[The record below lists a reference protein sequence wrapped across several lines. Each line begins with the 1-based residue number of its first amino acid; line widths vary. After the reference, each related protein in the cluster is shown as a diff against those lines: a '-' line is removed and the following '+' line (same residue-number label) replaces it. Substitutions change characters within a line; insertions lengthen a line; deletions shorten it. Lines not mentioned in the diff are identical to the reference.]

1 MIESLKSL
9 AMTRVPKLA
18 LFRKFSDVAVDDE
31 IRVALLDKDQ
41 QCLAVKGALEAYEK
55 AASSAS
61 TAALRRK
68 AQASVKELS
77 LELDIVTRRLERR
90 VLEQKRQQVYADGQR
105 ALLDMPLDEFKARS
119 AAADWDFGL
128 EGLLIKIKSKCKADG
143 YRSPCNRGS
152 RGSASSNLLGSVG
165 ESMGESMGGA
175 LVNDDTREE
184 RLVQRRQLRARSL
197 GYELDVEMSSPVA
210 LASARQDEDCEAAA
224 EAIVAEAME
233 EVVAGAVDAECQQSG
248 AALGG
253 AGQMVTA
260 EVDTE
265 LLVAELLPEVMP
277 ELLQLMQP
285 VPALVVP
292 ARPVVP
298 SVVAPSVPGIRMG
311 QRMREDELLVQY
323 EQMHGNCSN
332 ARQALSLLISVP
344 LGTLDG
350 MLSRSRK
357 RRKVAEEKEL
367 A

>member
-1 MIESLKSL
+1 
-9 AMTRVPKLA
+9 
-18 LFRKFSDVAVDDE
+18 
-31 IRVALLDKDQ
+31 
-41 QCLAVKGALEAYEK
+41 
-55 AASSAS
+55 
-61 TAALRRK
+61 
-68 AQASVKELS
+68 
-77 LELDIVTRRLERR
+77 
-90 VLEQKRQQVYADGQR
+90 
-105 ALLDMPLDEFKARS
+105 
-119 AAADWDFGL
+119 
-128 EGLLIKIKSKCKADG
+128 
-143 YRSPCNRGS
+143 
-152 RGSASSNLLGSVG
+152 
-165 ESMGESMGGA
+165 MGGA

-210 LASARQDEDCEAAA
+210 LASARQDEDCEAAAEDCEAAA

-357 RRKVAEEKEL
+357 RRKVAQEKEL

>member
-1 MIESLKSL
+1 
-9 AMTRVPKLA
+9 V
-18 LFRKFSDVAVDDE
+18 
-31 IRVALLDKDQ
+31 
-41 QCLAVKGALEAYEK
+41 EK

-77 LELDIVTRRLERR
+77 LELDVVTRRLERR

-119 AAADWDFGL
+119 VAADWSNFGL
-128 EGLLIKIKSKCKADG
+128 EGLLIKLKSKCKADG

-152 RGSASSNLLGSVG
+152 RGSARSNLLGSVG

-197 GYELDVEMSSPVA
+197 GYELDVEMSSPIA
-210 LASARQDEDCEAAA
+210 LASAREPQDEDGEAAAEDCEAAA
-224 EAIVAEAME
+224 EAIAAEVME
-233 EVVAGAVDAECQQSG
+233 EVAAGAVDAECQQIG

-253 AGQMVTA
+253 GGQMVTA

-285 VPALVVP
+285 VPASVVP

-298 SVVAPSVPGIRMG
+298 SVVAPSVLGIRMG
-311 QRMREDELLVQY
+311 QRLREDELLVQY

-332 ARQALSLLISVP
+332 ARQALSSLISVP

-357 RRKVAEEKEL
+357 RRKVAQEKEL